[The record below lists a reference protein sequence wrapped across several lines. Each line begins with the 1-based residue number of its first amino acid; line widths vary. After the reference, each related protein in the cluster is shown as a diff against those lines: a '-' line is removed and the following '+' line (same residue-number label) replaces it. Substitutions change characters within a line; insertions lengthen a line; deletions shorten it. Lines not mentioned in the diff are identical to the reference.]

1 MQMTGRILYEMWLD
15 CSAIVAGTAADFF
28 EPTPG
33 PGQGN
38 PAASVGAVALD
49 AGARISGGAPTYR
62 PLAASGGPP
71 WEDLT
76 LEGQRVFACLARKL
90 EMLAE

>member
-1 MQMTGRILYEMWLD
+1 MEMTGEMLYRMWLD
-15 CSAIVAGTAADFF
+15 CSAMVAAAA
-28 EPTPG
+28 EPG

-62 PLAASGGPP
+62 PLAAAGGPP
-71 WEDLT
+71 WEELT
-76 LEGQRVFACLARKL
+76 PEGQRVFRCLARKL